1 MVQTRNLLQELLST
15 IADFRPKFRSDKDNT
30 SITDLS
36 KNLLG
41 VDDET
46 SQQRI
51 GKLILGKYEQL
62 DEDEK
67 KAFFQFLTDEMD
79 LDSHAIL
86 SHVTD
91 YQHHRDADSLSKL
104 LDASEPLRQDFLR
117 RLNQVAGATEV
128 LVNMRADL
136 LRFAAQ

>member
-30 SITDLS
+30 SITELS

-62 DEDEK
+62 EEDEK

-86 SHVTD
+86 SHVKD
-91 YQHHRDADSLSKL
+91 YQHHRNAGSLSKL

-117 RLNQVAGATEV
+117 G
-128 LVNMRADL
+128 
-136 LRFAAQ
+136 